1 MATLK
6 FNLDEKYGKFKILNA
21 TNGGPWHKRHVTD
34 QLKSNLKN
42 YKAARIPYSRN
53 HDSNMCTVYGGP
65 YAHDITAIFPNF
77 DADPENPDSYDFACT
92 DESILVT
99 LDAGTKTFF
108 RLGQTGELINPCVKR
123 FDQVVIVGIR
133 NKSVTLIDNVL
144 AGKIGHKK
152 SRICLLLLKR
162 NDLVK
167 IFIC

>member
-1 MATLK
+1 M
-6 FNLDEKYGKFKILNA
+6 
-21 TNGGPWHKRHVTD
+21 
-34 QLKSNLKN
+34 
-42 YKAARIPYSRN
+42 
-53 HDSNMCTVYGGP
+53 
-65 YAHDITAIFPNF
+65 
-77 DADPENPDSYDFACT
+77 FA
-92 DESILVT
+92 EHFFVLQPVMV
-99 LDAGTKTFF
+99 FF